1 MGHGRI
7 FEFSSDRKKIEAEN
21 FDRFDEESLRENING
36 CDYVNKQSY
45 DKFLDDIEWF
55 FEAYGVSVEMEKI
68 GESIVGI
75 ISKEGVEKAKDK
87 ISKEKHR
94 RIGMIK
100 YMLEDDE
107 ENIDMWKIS
116 YEAYVS
122 SVFYFVDVDNDD
134 FGNEMD
140 FLKYCVNK
148 APKEI
153 IILGS
158 YDYHV

>member
-7 FEFSSDRKKIEAEN
+7 FEFSSDRKRIEAEN

-36 CDYVNKQSY
+36 CDYVNRQRNNN
-45 DKFLDDIEWF
+45 LVDDLIWY
-55 FEAYGVSVEMEKI
+55 FEDYGVPVQMDI
-68 GESIVGI
+68 LGNFVVGI
-75 ISKEGVEKAKDK
+75 INKKGIEEVKNRLLE
-87 ISKEKHR
+87 EKHK
-94 RIGMIK
+94 RIERIK
-100 YMLEDDE
+100 HMLKNDE
-107 ENIDMWKIS
+107 EIIDMWKIS
-116 YEAYVS
+116 YEAYVF
-122 SVFYFVDVDNDD
+122 SVCYFVDVDNDD